1 MVCLMVFIV
10 HSAFKILNPCS
21 SYLKTSLLLLQPSKK
36 FIFFFSITIY
46 TAGNTN
52 GIYKGKRYFD
62 CSPRHGRMLHI
73 TNVLAAM
80 PRQVGIEQY
89 TCSQSA

>member
-21 SYLKTSLLLLQPSKK
+21 SYLITSLLLLLQPSKSS
-36 FIFFFSITIY
+36 FFFITIY